1 MQGTVDA
8 TISNLR
14 GVVGAKTDA
23 ELGRMLGIDQSTISS
38 WRARGRVPG
47 RFVKMLDAADK
58 SEASGAPQVWGE
70 LQDRAQAV
78 ALIRF
83 TLLRAEI
90 AQSRDLDRAM
100 ATFLDPK
107 PFWLVLNRA
116 SHDLR
121 LKMEALGVD
130 LRTAQALVMQDDLR
144 DPASTSQRVEAQLAE
159 DLTDNPWLSDWK

>member
-1 MQGTVDA
+1 MQGTVDS
-8 TISNLR
+8 TIAGLR

-38 WRARGRVPG
+38 WRARGRVPD
-47 RFVKMLDAADK
+47 RFVKMLGAADK

-70 LQDRAQAV
+70 LQDCAQSI

-90 AQSRDLDRAM
+90 AQCRNVDRAM
-100 ATFLDPK
+100 AIFLDLK

-116 SHDLR
+116 VHDLR
-121 LKMEALGVD
+121 LKMEALSVD
-130 LRTAQALVMQDDLR
+130 LKTAQALVMQDDLR
-144 DPASTSQRVEAQLAE
+144 DPLSTSQRVNAQLAE
-159 DLTDNPWLSDWK
+159 DVTDNPWLSNWK